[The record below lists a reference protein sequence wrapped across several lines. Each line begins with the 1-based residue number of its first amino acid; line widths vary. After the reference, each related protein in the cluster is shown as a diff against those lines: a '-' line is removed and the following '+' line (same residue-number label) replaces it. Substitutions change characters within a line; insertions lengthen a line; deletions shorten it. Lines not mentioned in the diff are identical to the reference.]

1 MLLRIKCILFV
12 LSMFWIPAF
21 KAQEVSGLVGRNRK
35 AKSAKKAKK
44 AKKNALGGCPE
55 VPENGCS
62 ICGEG
67 LCVGNPGA
75 LFDYP
80 RSTLGVKK
88 IPCGEVERE
97 GYEGGID
104 PIECGSLPY
113 LVQGDCECGT
123 GSTDPDEWA

>member
-67 LCVGNPGA
+67 LCVGNPDA
-75 LFDYP
+75 LIDFP
-80 RSTLGVKK
+80 GQPKVL
-88 IPCGEVERE
+88 CGELERA
-97 GYEGGID
+97 GYDGVIGLQRCARL
-104 PIECGSLPY
+104 PSLVPAC
-113 LVQGDCECGT
+113 DCGT
-123 GSTDPDEWA
+123 SSTDPDELA